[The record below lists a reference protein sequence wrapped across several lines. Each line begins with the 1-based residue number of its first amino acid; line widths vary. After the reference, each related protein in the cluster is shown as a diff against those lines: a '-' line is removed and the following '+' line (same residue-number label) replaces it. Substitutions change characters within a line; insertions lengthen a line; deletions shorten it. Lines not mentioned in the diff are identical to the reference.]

1 MPKRFIV
8 SANVTFLSSKDS
20 TDHIKFLI
28 ARTESI
34 LYSIDI
40 HQFNWILNGYFI
52 RASYIYYNS
61 NVNRIL
67 YMSVMS

>member
-8 SANVTFLSSKDS
+8 SAFNVTSRVVK
-20 TDHIKFLI
+20 TAPITKFLI

-40 HQFNWILNGYFI
+40 HQFNWILNGYFV
-52 RASYIYYNS
+52 RASYIYCNS